1 MLVFIRAPEFVRRG
15 VLRGPGVHS
24 ECNPSIQYR
33 TLMRAQRHHGAMAND
48 VRKLITTSI
57 ETVTGM
63 FIISAPTQR
72 PAFADLSHPRGA
84 PRHWACSRQL
94 PMSGAI
100 NTK

>member
-1 MLVFIRAPEFVRRG
+1 MQLMLAFKVRAPESARR
-15 VLRGPGVHS
+15 VLRGVQS
-24 ECNPSIQYR
+24 QCNRSIQYR
-33 TLMRAQRHHGAMAND
+33 TSMRAQRHHGAMAND

-72 PAFADLSHPRGA
+72 PAFADLSHPRDIGRA
-84 PRHWACSRQL
+84 RAKQL

-100 NTK
+100 HTK